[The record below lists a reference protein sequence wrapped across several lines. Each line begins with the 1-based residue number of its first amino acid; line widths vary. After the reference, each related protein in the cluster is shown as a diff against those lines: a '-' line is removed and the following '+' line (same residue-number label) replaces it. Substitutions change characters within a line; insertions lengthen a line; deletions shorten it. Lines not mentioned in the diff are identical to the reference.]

1 MTGSA
6 RPGLG
11 ETLGRHK
18 ELVLATVFLLVAGQ
32 EFVEIWALERF
43 GPSSVRFW
51 LGLALH
57 GGQVLAIL
65 AGTFVFIRAWQGKSA
80 LTDQAVQRSAELERV
95 IAALHEK
102 EQALAAAME
111 RLRVVQEEERRLVA
125 FDIHDCVAPMIVS
138 AKQHLDTFEALWRG
152 QVPAAGAELER
163 VAIRLDQAIV
173 ETRRLLAALGPTTL
187 ETLGLI
193 PALKTLLEETGQE
206 AGWEVEL
213 RSDVGDA
220 RLPPRVETAVYR
232 IVQEALANAAKH
244 ARATRLTVSLRSG
257 DGTVS
262 VEVADTG
269 IGFQVTPDSGVATGV
284 GLVSMRERARLLGGT
299 CRIDSAPAGGTT
311 VRATIPL
318 PDEAERAD
326 PR

>member
-1 MTGSA
+1 MTG
-6 RPGLG
+6 PGRRNLG

-43 GPSSVRFW
+43 GPSSMRFW
-51 LGLALH
+51 LGLVLH

-80 LTDQAVQRSAELERV
+80 LMDQAIQRSAELERV

-111 RLRVVQEEERRLVA
+111 RLRVIQEEERRLVA
-125 FDIHDCVAPMIVS
+125 YDIHDCVAPMIVS
-138 AKQHLDTFEALWRG
+138 AKQHLDTFEALWRS
-152 QVPAAGAELER
+152 QAPAAEGELER
-163 VAIRLDQAIV
+163 VCTRLDRAIV

-193 PALKTLLEETGQE
+193 PALKTLLEETGHE
-206 AGWEVEL
+206 AGWTVEL
-213 RSDVGDA
+213 GSDLGDV

-244 ARATRLTVSLRSG
+244 ARASRLTVTLRAG
-257 DGTVS
+257 RDTLV

-269 IGFQVTPDSGVATGV
+269 IGFRVTPDSGVATGV

-299 CRIDSAPAGGTT
+299 CRIDSAPAGGTR
-311 VRATIPL
+311 VIATIPL
-318 PDEAERAD
+318 RSGAGQAD
-326 PR
+326 AG